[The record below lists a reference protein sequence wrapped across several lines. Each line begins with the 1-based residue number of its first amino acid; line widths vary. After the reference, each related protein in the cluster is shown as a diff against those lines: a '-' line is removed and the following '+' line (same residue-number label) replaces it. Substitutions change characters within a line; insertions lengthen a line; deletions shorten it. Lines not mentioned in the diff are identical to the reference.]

1 MVALFCWFGL
11 LICLIFIFWHLV
23 RPLGD
28 GWNAGF
34 WCILTVNEPFYHSLS
49 YLWLWIF
56 LFLSLARLVS
66 LVFPAVFSALF
77 SCSPVS
83 VSFAA
88 SGWLSKCFQARAIC
102 TDLVGS
108 LALLWEKGKKKAKT
122 SLMAHFEHSP
132 QLTCQEVHEVSEG
145 TSCRYPGIGPSVDC
159 PTCRCG

>member
-49 YLWLWIF
+49 YFWLWIF

-77 SCSPVS
+77 PCSPVS
-83 VSFAA
+83 VSYAA

-108 LALLWEKGKKKAKT
+108 LALLWEKEEKKNWDI
-122 SLMAHFEHSP
+122 
-132 QLTCQEVHEVSEG
+132 Q
-145 TSCRYPGIGPSVDC
+145 CRGRGSIDFQWTLLLQRKSIKECSIPIGFTNLAASKSK
-159 PTCRCG
+159 

>member
-49 YLWLWIF
+49 YFWLWIF

-77 SCSPVS
+77 PCSPVS
-83 VSFAA
+83 VSYAA

-108 LALLWEKGKKKAKT
+108 LALLWEKEEKKTGIFSAEAEAASTFSGRFFSREKASKNVR
-122 SLMAHFEHSP
+122 F
-132 QLTCQEVHEVSEG
+132 QLASQT
-145 TSCRYPGIGPSVDC
+145 
-159 PTCRCG
+159 